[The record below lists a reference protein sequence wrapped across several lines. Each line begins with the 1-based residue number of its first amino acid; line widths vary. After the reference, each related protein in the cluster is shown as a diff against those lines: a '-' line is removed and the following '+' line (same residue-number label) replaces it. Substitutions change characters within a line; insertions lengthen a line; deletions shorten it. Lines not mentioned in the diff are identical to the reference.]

1 MRVQQ
6 LLSANRQEQCLAHS
20 RYASVLPLKISAA
33 QPGIPD
39 PALTGLSSPVPRPR
53 DPTSSPRSRR
63 GLRPRAHHVTAGRC
77 PPLLLSMGTTL
88 PHSHPAWR
96 TASTAGPPHL
106 ARFAVVPSVP
116 PDFPVGPT
124 ASRGREGLELSPE
137 LWARHVILLPGRT
150 GCECSSSLGFTAT
163 AATLPCV
170 PVNQQS
176 ALTFLF
182 FNNEF
187 ILKIKNQSAS
197 AGDAGLIAG
206 PGRSHM
212 L

>member
-1 MRVQQ
+1 MGGQQ

-20 RYASVLPLKISAA
+20 RHSSVLPLKISAA

-39 PALTGLSSPVPRPR
+39 PARTGLSSPVPRPR

-63 GLRPRAHHVTAGRC
+63 GLRPRARHVTAGRC
-77 PPLLLSMGTTL
+77 PPFLLSMWTAL

-116 PDFPVGPT
+116 PAFPAGPT
-124 ASRGREGLELSPE
+124 ASRGREWSFLQSFGPGTSYSCRGEQAASAHLHWGHCHSSDSPMCPCKSE
-137 LWARHVILLPGRT
+137 I
-150 GCECSSSLGFTAT
+150 SSHIS
-163 AATLPCV
+163 
-170 PVNQQS
+170 
-176 ALTFLF
+176 F
-182 FNNEF
+182 FQLNEF
-187 ILKIKNQSAS
+187 ILEIKNQSAS
-197 AGDAGLIAG
+197 AGGAGLIAG